1 MLSFL
6 QNAQKR
12 TEIVFNL
19 PGKLFLS
26 TGYAQEPYRERFTCM
41 HFTKTSRKPS
51 WPTQTMSMHVANTA
65 PLSQTEQAAQL
76 ARCRLYKTQ

>member
-26 TGYAQEPYRERFTCM
+26 TGYAQEPYRERLTCM